1 MDLILSLILHKT
13 ATLPQQHYHSNT
25 TTATLP
31 QQHYHSNTTTATLP
45 QQHYHSNTTTATL
58 PQQHCHRAYI
68 ESSLLLHLVRIAH
81 FPHGSAMDLHQVWE
95 VLHQTKVLLQHIQG
109 WQHIILGLGDG
120 RGGMEGV
127 EGCTLYYNE
136 HSSLTEEE
144 ETV

>member
-45 QQHYHSNTTTATL
+45 QQHYHSNTVTGLTSSRPSSFILSASRTFL
-58 PQQHCHRAYI
+58 MAPRWISTRSGKSCIRPRYSFSTSRAGNISY
-68 ESSLLLHLVRIAH
+68 L
-81 FPHGSAMDLHQVWE
+81 
-95 VLHQTKVLLQHIQG
+95 G
-109 WQHIILGLGDG
+109 WGTEG
-120 RGGMEGV
+120 GGMEGV